1 MYTQKKKCV
10 DPILEL
16 LGLGHLYHG
25 KHPLVWIPD
34 LYPKDNETL
43 KQPTITEHAKP
54 SNPDSN
60 CVREKIAPYG
70 VGHKS
75 NEPKVNEEVDLS
87 QYFVEAGEEGP
98 YASLLTDITFKKAFS
113 PDTEQ
118 GKVNLLNL
126 LNDMLKGQ
134 IKHRIT
140 DVISQQSELNNSGSK
155 ESKTSIFDLHCR
167 DERNEQ
173 IDVEVQIRKKKNFLK
188 RLVFYSSQ
196 MIVQQGL
203 PGHKWNYNVK
213 PSFIIAI
220 TKHKIFKKDNLP
232 IHRAGIWDYTTG
244 KQLVDCMN
252 FTIVELPKIKKKI
265 NNRDSEVAKWMFA
278 LRYLNNLKGL
288 PPALN
293 MGKFKGLLEFAKI
306 SRFSKEE
313 LERYRY
319 AMHMEWDDYA
329 EEEAFIEDHPKFIKK
344 IEKRLLGAI
353 KQKMQKNNLSKDVI
367 KKCLS
372 LTTPNGQP
380 H

>member
-1 MYTQKKKCV
+1 M
-10 DPILEL
+10 
-16 LGLGHLYHG
+16 
-25 KHPLVWIPD
+25 
-34 LYPKDNETL
+34 
-43 KQPTITEHAKP
+43 
-54 SNPDSN
+54 
-60 CVREKIAPYG
+60 
-70 VGHKS
+70 
-75 NEPKVNEEVDLS
+75 
-87 QYFVEAGEEGP
+87 
-98 YASLLTDITFKKAFS
+98 
-113 PDTEQ
+113 
-118 GKVNLLNL
+118 
-126 LNDMLKGQ
+126 
-134 IKHRIT
+134 
-140 DVISQQSELNNSGSK
+140 NNSGSK
-155 ESKTSIFDLHCR
+155 ESKTSIFDL
-167 DERNEQ
+167 
-173 IDVEVQIRKKKNFLK
+173 
-188 RLVFYSSQ
+188 
-196 MIVQQGL
+196 
-203 PGHKWNYNVK
+203 KWNYNVK

-220 TKHKIFKKDNLP
+220 TKHK
-232 IHRAGIWDYTTG
+232 
-244 KQLVDCMN
+244 MN

-344 IEKRLLGAI
+344 IEKRLIDAI

>member
-1 MYTQKKKCV
+1 M
-10 DPILEL
+10 
-16 LGLGHLYHG
+16 
-25 KHPLVWIPD
+25 
-34 LYPKDNETL
+34 
-43 KQPTITEHAKP
+43 
-54 SNPDSN
+54 
-60 CVREKIAPYG
+60 
-70 VGHKS
+70 
-75 NEPKVNEEVDLS
+75 
-87 QYFVEAGEEGP
+87 
-98 YASLLTDITFKKAFS
+98 
-113 PDTEQ
+113 
-118 GKVNLLNL
+118 
-126 LNDMLKGQ
+126 
-134 IKHRIT
+134 
-140 DVISQQSELNNSGSK
+140 NNSGSK
-155 ESKTSIFDLHCR
+155 ESKTSIFDL
-167 DERNEQ
+167 
-173 IDVEVQIRKKKNFLK
+173 
-188 RLVFYSSQ
+188 
-196 MIVQQGL
+196 
-203 PGHKWNYNVK
+203 KWNYNVK

-344 IEKRLLGAI
+344 IEKEAVAKTIRTIERMLKKGASMEKI
-353 KQKMQKNNLSKDVI
+353 RSSFGVAK
-367 KKCLS
+367 
-372 LTTPNGQP
+372 
-380 H
+380 

>member
-1 MYTQKKKCV
+1 MKK
-10 DPILEL
+10 
-16 LGLGHLYHG
+16 
-25 KHPLVWIPD
+25 
-34 LYPKDNETL
+34 N
-43 KQPTITEHAKP
+43 
-54 SNPDSN
+54 
-60 CVREKIAPYG
+60 APYG

-87 QYFVEAGEEGP
+87 QYFLEAGEEGP
-98 YASLLTDITFKKAFS
+98 YVSLLTDITFKKAFS

-244 KQLVDCMN
+244 KYLDSV
-252 FTIVELPKIKKKI
+252 KK
-265 NNRDSEVAKWMFA
+265 
-278 LRYLNNLKGL
+278 NLKGTGTL
-288 PPALN
+288 CTWN
-293 MGKFKGLLEFAKI
+293 GT
-306 SRFSKEE
+306 
-313 LERYRY
+313 
-319 AMHMEWDDYA
+319 
-329 EEEAFIEDHPKFIKK
+329 
-344 IEKRLLGAI
+344 
-353 KQKMQKNNLSKDVI
+353 
-367 KKCLS
+367 
-372 LTTPNGQP
+372 TTPRKKPLLRIILSSSRRLKKKLWQKQSEQ
-380 H
+380 